1 MFQKNILMQ
10 TLKLIRR
17 QKMAEKLTLQDY
29 YKYNKSDVMHKGDRC
44 RVITIN
50 VICASNCT
58 ESMYLNPIGKSY
70 YIPLAIVSDCK
81 LILRDISQLTDEEKM
96 HIDRKFLPIVLD
108 TEETIHLPL
117 KDSMKFIEYNLITEF
132 IDYLRSINIDIDG
145 LIALGTAVKDV

>member
-1 MFQKNILMQ
+1 MQ

-81 LILRDISQLTDEEKM
+81 LILRHIPQLTDEEK
-96 HIDRKFLPIVLD
+96 IYIND
-108 TEETIHLPL
+108 
-117 KDSMKFIEYNLITEF
+117 NLFYGLFKNTVSLNANAIWNSFDELLAVCEDKTAL
-132 IDYLRSINIDIDG
+132 IDYLRGNNI
-145 LIALGTAVKDV
+145 LIEPEDWFKSGKAVKDDK